1 MDKQQTE
8 DTRPTFLS
16 LATEKVKSANVAT
29 GLSYEG
35 KDLSM
40 AEEALSMMLTGKAP
54 AGKGL
59 SCKEALTSR
68 DFPALL
74 NKVINEKILMPVE
87 PEYIG
92 QSLLATTVNV
102 GKTTGLY
109 NIPAF
114 GWLTAAEVGEAQEYP
129 EGTAEFNRNATSV
142 MIKKYGI
149 RVGVTAEM
157 LDADELG
164 LFGMHVLAAKAAMN
178 RKKEEIIF
186 QQFGQNTAAA
196 YDNNLGFGKWNNNQ
210 GYSIALKTD
219 LSTMFASESD
229 TFNAFNNDDSADEG
243 PDTGTADI
251 SYRTNG
257 RDKNGYLNGTLHL
270 FDIVETM
277 ATLVA
282 DGYDPTVML
291 VHPIAWAVFAQNPM
305 FNGFQ
310 YYNVSSNQDPKT
322 SAAAQMVGPTDL
334 GSIRIP
340 WALTMHVSPFV
351 KIDYTTIPA
360 GNPILTDV
368 YIGSRRNGLI
378 LLQGKPLQQD
388 AYSDLAREIYNVRL
402 REYYGV
408 GISDMGR
415 SWKAIKN
422 IRVAASYD
430 YSTVKMV

>member
-186 QQFGQNTAAA
+186 QQFGQNTASAF
-196 YDNNLGFGKWNNNQ
+196 DNETGFGTFNSAGNT
-210 GYSIALKTD
+210 IATVAD
-219 LSTMFASESD
+219 LSDLFD
-229 TFNAFNNDDSADEG
+229 TSTDDYKADNGSTGG
-243 PDTGTADI
+243 PDTG
-251 SYRTNG
+251 SYNTSFRTNG
-257 RDKNGYLNGTLHL
+257 RDKNGYFNGTLHL

-310 YYNVSSNQDPKT
+310 YYNVASNQDPKT
-322 SAAAQMVGPTDL
+322 SAAAQMTGPTDL

-351 KIDYTTIPA
+351 KINYTTLTSNI
-360 GNPILTDV
+360 PILTDV

-430 YSTVKMV
+430 YASVKMV

>member
-1 MDKQQTE
+1 MNKQQTE
-8 DTRPTFLS
+8 EQGPTFLS
-16 LATEKVKSANVAT
+16 LTKEKVNNANLAT
-29 GLSYEG
+29 GLSYDA
-35 KDLSM
+35 KDLSV

-92 QSLLATTVNV
+92 QSLLSTTVNV

-114 GWLTAAEVGEAQEYP
+114 GWLNAAEVGEAQEYP
-129 EGTAEFNRNATSV
+129 EGTAEFNRNATSI

-164 LFGMHVLAAKAAMN
+164 LFGMHVMAAKAAMN

-186 QQFGQNTAAA
+186 QQFGQNTASAF
-196 YDNNLGFGKWNNNQ
+196 DNEIGFGKHGSGGSDPYN
-210 GYSIALKTD
+210 IA
-219 LSTMFASESD
+219 
-229 TFNAFNNDDSADEG
+229 
-243 PDTGTADI
+243 GTADLSSI
-251 SYRTNG
+251 FSTEDPEEWNNTAADHTGADTSYRTNG
-257 RDKNGYLNGTLHL
+257 RDRNGYYNGTLHL

-322 SAAAQMVGPTDL
+322 SAAAQMTGPTDL

-351 KIDYTTIPA
+351 KVNYSTLVDSV
-360 GNPILTDV
+360 PILTDV

-430 YSTVKMV
+430 YATVKMV

>member
-1 MDKQQTE
+1 MNKQQTE
-8 DTRPTFLS
+8 DTRPNFLDV
-16 LATEKVKSANVAT
+16 AKTKVAEANQNT
-29 GLSYEG
+29 GLSYEA

-40 AEEALSMMLTGKAP
+40 AEEALSMMLSGKSP

-59 SCKEALTSR
+59 SYKEALTSR
-68 DFPALL
+68 DFPMLL

-92 QSLLATTVNV
+92 QSLLSTTVNV

-129 EGTAEFNRNATSV
+129 EGTAEFNRNATSI

-164 LFGMHVLAAKAAMN
+164 LFGMHVMAAKQAMN

-196 YDNNLGFGKWNNNQ
+196 FDNEEGFGTFNSSGNTIEVKP
-210 GYSIALKTD
+210 D
-219 LSTMFASESD
+219 LSTLFTSGTD
-229 TFNAFNNDDSADEG
+229 TFKADSTDQGG
-243 PDTGTADI
+243 PDTSSFDTNF
-251 SYRTNG
+251 RTNG
-257 RDKNGYLNGTLHL
+257 RDRDGYLNGSLHL

-322 SAAAQMVGPTDL
+322 SPAMQMTGPSDMASL
-334 GSIRIP
+334 RIP

-351 KIDYTTIPA
+351 KINYNTLA
-360 GNPILTDV
+360 SNVPILTDV
-368 YIGSRRNGLI
+368 YIGSRKNGLI
-378 LLQGKPLQQD
+378 LLQGKPLTQD

-422 IRVAASYD
+422 IRVTPSYD
-430 YSTVKMV
+430 YATVKQIT